1 MLLRRYLLLAAVCAL
16 AACGATQVKPSLS
29 LPRALVTPVLWI
41 EDLLA
46 PVIGRLAGFRMMI
59 VFEKAA

>member
-1 MLLRRYLLLAAVCAL
+1 MRCDW
-16 AACGATQVKPSLS
+16 LS
-29 LPRALVTPVLWI
+29 LFAYPLSGGFQPWSAIPRALVTPVLWI

-59 VFEKAA
+59 VFEKIA